1 MVILLK
7 ELILV
12 IKNKKIGNIV
22 KLTSGSNYTTSLKV
36 DKLYKSIIKAGTYRT
51 SNIKIAEAAKVIENA
66 QRDLNI
72 AFVNE
77 LAKIFYKMNLDT
89 NEILEAA
96 GTKWNFL
103 KFKPGL
109 VGGHCIGIDPY
120 YITYKSKLVG
130 YDPKIILS
138 GRSVNDSMS
147 QFIVKKLFYNM
158 KKRKIAI
165 NNSKILVMGITF
177 KENCSDM
184 RNSKI
189 FDIINILNKKNIKSD
204 IYDPLIKREQ
214 LINYINYNFVKLPK
228 KKYYDAIIIAVAHK
242 KFVKEGKKNII
253 SFAKKKNIIFDIKNI
268 FPNEKSF
275 LKI

>member
-1 MVILLK
+1 
-7 ELILV
+7 
-12 IKNKKIGNIV
+12 
-22 KLTSGSNYTTSLKV
+22 
-36 DKLYKSIIKAGTYRT
+36 
-51 SNIKIAEAAKVIENA
+51 
-66 QRDLNI
+66 
-72 AFVNE
+72 
-77 LAKIFYKMNLDT
+77 MNLDT

-147 QFIVKKLFYNM
+147 HFIVEKLFYNM
-158 KKRKIAI
+158 KKRKMPI

-189 FDIINILNKKNIKSD
+189 FDIINLLNKKNIKSD

-228 KKYYDAIIIAVAHK
+228 KKYYDVIIIAVAHK

-253 SFAKKKNIIFDIKNI
+253 SFVKKKNIIFDIKNI
-268 FPNEKSF
+268 FPNEKNF